1 MLPFLL
7 VVLIVVAIVW
17 WAANR
22 RNLTR
27 NERLYLRRRGY
38 APALAERL
46 DTGPPANRDAR
57 LLDLIRSLG
66 DVTPYSRQ
74 RAAEELARMCAEG
87 RRDERMLPALIA
99 ALEED
104 ADASVRAA
112 AALALGN
119 LGDVR
124 AIDALNRAVQE
135 DESLHARAA
144 ATRALKA
151 LGPETRDDLRAQ
163 AAADQ

>member
-1 MLPFLL
+1 
-7 VVLIVVAIVW
+7 
-17 WAANR
+17 
-22 RNLTR
+22 
-27 NERLYLRRRGY
+27 
-38 APALAERL
+38 
-46 DTGPPANRDAR
+46 
-57 LLDLIRSLG
+57 
-66 DVTPYSRQ
+66 
-74 RAAEELARMCAEG
+74 MCAEG